1 MLPPVEVLWNW
12 AHLTIS
18 LLTLHLLSLFT
29 ASVLILTWVALFYLC
44 CASVGGDSWL
54 ILNRQYIEIISMAS
68 PGMSGELWQKLQRY
82 AAPFGPNYLCNSFFF
97 LFFMLSITHQ
107 GKIHSYRWPP
117 CGSSNHF
124 NHFPGLWLWES
135 SCLLLVPADCY
146 KNTFISAFPVLKPT
160 FLLCLGIVG

>member
-44 CASVGGDSWL
+44 CASVDGDSWL

-97 LFFMLSITHQ
+97 LMLSITHQ

-124 NHFPGLWLWES
+124 NHFPGPWLWES

>member
-18 LLTLHLLSLFT
+18 ILTLHLLSLFT
-29 ASVLILTWVALFYLC
+29 AFVLILTWVASCIVLPLLCFCWWWFLTNSQSPVYWDYIHGITWHEWRALTETSKICSTIWTKLF
-44 CASVGGDSWL
+44 V
-54 ILNRQYIEIISMAS
+54 Q
-68 PGMSGELWQKLQRY
+68 
-82 AAPFGPNYLCNSFFF
+82 

-107 GKIHSYRWPP
+107 SKIHSYRWPP
-117 CGSSNHF
+117 CGSPNHF
-124 NHFPGLWLWES
+124 NHFPGPWLWES